1 MYVLNPIYIV
11 LFDTIVNSDK
21 LCFNEDMFCVLFY
34 NIYEILF
41 ACRNKWES
49 QVKLEQPKHGEEIQ
63 PDKEYVDGKKVVME
77 LVMITGTQVHDAVLK
92 KMAVMFILI

>member
-1 MYVLNPIYIV
+1 M

-34 NIYEILF
+34 KIYEILF

-77 LVMITGTQVHDAVLK
+77 LVMITGT
-92 KMAVMFILI
+92 